1 MSVALVASTR
11 KIADLIWQLMA
22 KEAPYQWTR
31 PDFVAMKMQ
40 KLELRACAA
49 RVHGPARPGRNYGIN
64 EIFHREMELVAQ
76 AESAYA

>member
-49 RVHGPARPGRNYGIN
+49 
-64 EIFHREMELVAQ
+64 
-76 AESAYA
+76 S

>member
-1 MSVALVASTR
+1 MRFAC
-11 KIADLIWQLMA
+11 IAKNRHIW
-22 KEAPYQWTR
+22 